1 MCWSFGAD
9 WPITPVMLIPLV
21 LGYVIGAAGF
31 YTLLSKTAPV
41 LEVEGAS
48 TMTGAGEHS
57 EVIELF
63 PDQEVR
69 KAA

>member
-1 MCWSFGAD
+1 
-9 WPITPVMLIPLV
+9 MLIPLV
-21 LGYVIGAAGF
+21 LGYVVGAAGF

-41 LEVEGAS
+41 LEVETAS
-48 TMTGAGEHS
+48 NRTGTGEHA

-63 PDQEVR
+63 PDQEER

>member
-1 MCWSFGAD
+1 
-9 WPITPVMLIPLV
+9 MLIPLV
-21 LGYVIGAAGF
+21 LGYVVGAAGF

-48 TMTGAGEHS
+48 NATGAGEHS

>member
-1 MCWSFGAD
+1 
-9 WPITPVMLIPLV
+9 MLIPLV
-21 LGYVIGAAGF
+21 LGYVVGAVGF

-41 LEVEGAS
+41 IKVEGTS
-48 TMTGAGEHS
+48 SMTGAGEHS

-63 PDQEVR
+63 PDQEEP

>member
-1 MCWSFGAD
+1 
-9 WPITPVMLIPLV
+9 MLIPLV
-21 LGYVIGAAGF
+21 LGYVVGAVGF

-41 LEVEGAS
+41 IKVEGTS
-48 TMTGAGEHS
+48 SMTGAGEHS

-63 PDQEVR
+63 PDQEEQ

>member
-1 MCWSFGAD
+1 
-9 WPITPVMLIPLV
+9 MLIPLV
-21 LGYVIGAAGF
+21 LGYVVGAAGF

>member
-1 MCWSFGAD
+1 
-9 WPITPVMLIPLV
+9 MLIPLV
-21 LGYVIGAAGF
+21 LGYVVGAAGF

-41 LEVEGAS
+41 LEVEGAL
-48 TMTGAGEHS
+48 TVTGTGEHS